1 MPRSATPGDAARPD
15 AAELNRRIRL
25 FTRGRLWWS
34 REALAELAAMQ
45 AAYLEA
51 QRDEERLGRGDVDA
65 VA

>member
-1 MPRSATPGDAARPD
+1 MPPDAAPGDAARPD
-15 AAELNRRIRL
+15 AAELNARIRL

-45 AAYLEA
+45 AAYLA
-51 QRDEERLGRGDVDA
+51 AKRDEERMGRGDLGV